1 MSFGGIMKKEIRLK
15 NMIKHRV
22 GDLLKQTDINAIL
35 HCCNCF
41 HTFGSGIAKTIREKF
56 PEAYNVDLTTTK
68 GDVNKLGTFSFTTL
82 KNGIGCYNLYGQF
95 NYGRDKQYLNYDAF
109 KNGLVLVKSD
119 FLDRYGKSG
128 KLGMPYKIGSVNAGG
143 DWNEVLKIIREVFE
157 NETLEI
163 VICEFKEYSPQEE
176 DFKNKLRAAYKKSE
190 LLGLT
195 ESHTNES

>member
-1 MSFGGIMKKEIRLK
+1 MMKKEIRLK

-22 GDLLKQTDINAIL
+22 GDLLKQTDVNAIL

-41 HTFGSGIAKTIREKF
+41 HTFGSGIAKTIRENF
-56 PEAYNVDLTTTK
+56 PEAYNVDLTTIK

-119 FLDRYGKSG
+119 FLNRYGKSG
-128 KLGMPYKIGSVNAGG
+128 KLGMPYKIGSANAGG
-143 DWNEVLKIIREVFE
+143 NWNEVLKIINEVFE
-157 NETLEI
+157 KESI
-163 VICEFKEYSPQEE
+163 VVVICEFREYSQQSV
-176 DFKNKLRAAYKKSE
+176 DDLSKLRQVYKKSE

-195 ESHTNES
+195 EETETVE